1 MRLEE
6 LAAAIPGSRG
16 VGNPNVS
23 GERAA
28 DDNREVRAGDVFVA
42 IHGAPVDGAV
52 SAGDAIIRGAS
63 AVAADRERPRHPNLS
78 QLVVPDAR
86 RALGEIASALLDHP
100 TEKMRIVGVTGTDGK

>member
-6 LAAAIPGSRG
+6 LAAAIPGSRV

-23 GERAA
+23 VERATY
-28 DDNREVRAGDVFVA
+28 DNRKVRAGDVFVA
-42 IHGAPVDGAV
+42 IQGAHVDGAV
-52 SAGDAIIRGAS
+52 FAGDAIIRGAS
-63 AVAADRERPRHPNLS
+63 AVAADRELPLHPNLS

-100 TEKMRIVGVTGTDGK
+100 TEKMRMVG